1 MFTGSH
7 FKYKYT
13 DFLDNVTEREN
24 TVIIVIII
32 MSTFKGILKI
42 IFRVTFTSV
51 IVIKLF
57 SLSMTKYLMIFE
69 LFDNK
74 FRITT

>member
-24 TVIIVIII
+24 TVIIIII